1 MSTQQSRG
9 DAIYASLRRAII
21 EQALK
26 PGTKLPEDQIGEVFG
41 VSRTGARAALIR
53 LAAEGLVEM
62 RPNRGAAVATPTLEE
77 AQDVFEMR
85 HMLEAEVIRRLCR
98 RMSRDAIDALEA
110 HLKEEERAL
119 RGGGPR
125 SIRLAGEFHILMA
138 ELTGSPTLAA
148 YVAQIVSRCSLILA
162 HYGRPHSA
170 ECGLEE
176 HAGVIEALREQ
187 DAEAALGLMARH
199 LGAVQ
204 ARARFDG
211 DAAESPVAAI
221 LARYAETAP

>member
-9 DAIYASLRRAII
+9 DAIYAALRRAII

-26 PGTKLPEDQIGEVFG
+26 PGARLPEDQIGEVFG

-85 HMLEAEVIRRLCR
+85 HMLEGEVVRRLCR

-110 HLKEEERAL
+110 HLREEDRAL

-162 HYGRPHSA
+162 QFGRPHSA
-170 ECGLEE
+170 ECGVEE
-176 HAGVIEALREQ
+176 HARIIDALREQ
-187 DAEAALGLMARH
+187 DAEAALALMAGH

-204 ARARFDG
+204 ARARLDP
-211 DAAESPVAAI
+211 AETGADVAAV
-221 LARYAETAP
+221 LARYAGANP